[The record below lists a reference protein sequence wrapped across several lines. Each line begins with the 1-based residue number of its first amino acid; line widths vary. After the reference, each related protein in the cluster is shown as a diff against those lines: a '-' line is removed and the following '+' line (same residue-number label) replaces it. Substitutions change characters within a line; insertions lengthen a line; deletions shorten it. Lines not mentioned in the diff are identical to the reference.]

1 MKLLKRITGF
11 ILALMLM
18 ISTVP
23 AYALTADATT
33 YTGVDV
39 RVCHATID
47 KKVIDA
53 SLSVQVA
60 TDEQATQYQPDNSIT
75 HSETWYHT
83 TSTLEQVPE
92 EDRSRY
98 SAYTYGTTS
107 AYVRAVDGDE
117 VFAEDEQYLC
127 VITLT
132 PNEGVF
138 HEDCIYTPTK
148 SVYANIGANTATV
161 YLSVTPLAEDTIE
174 WINFTCTNT
183 GLLQIYEHNPD
194 YVYLYKTSDGS
205 EIIDSVAGEP
215 IGKHI
220 IYNAEY
226 QIVDEQIEVTNQPCI
241 TLYAVSVDEWYSG
254 STSAVIAYG
263 TYTIPMSDPYIEVDT
278 LQFGQYITVTE
289 IGTTTGGKY
298 HWSIANATFE
308 GWFVDKEGK
317 QPATAEADAY
327 VIFNL
332 RSYGLFDPDIEANNF
347 TLKCG
352 NERYVGAYLLPRT
365 SSNAYKIAFFV
376 PSNRISFTLEV
387 IGEGGTMTFVN
398 HPNANTISLKPMSSG
413 KYPSQ
418 DIDITIEPGFYAKSL
433 KVNGEVWQDI
443 RHPFKPYANLTISND
458 RPFHTGI
465 PSFEPVGNTVITLEL
480 APADRITIDYGNNSP
495 AYTGPYADENK
506 WHENAQ
512 YWVSETYTTQLCI
525 ATAIIKPD
533 YRQHLKSLNTKP
545 DGTGIDVPI
554 TANYFMWQLHE
565 EYQNGKR
572 DEITLYAIMECDAHI
587 QYGAV
592 EAFWSYRDAKPATCT
607 EEGWIAHRYCER
619 CGQYQIQNESGS
631 YIAVLPNAV
640 KLDKIAHQHTV
651 YIQHSDEQHAV
662 QCAHCED
669 RYTESHTIENGVCVC
684 GYFTYVKGDF
694 DGNGYVTDADAVHLL
709 YYTIFSED
717 YPINQPAD
725 FTGDGYVTDADAV
738 HLLYYTIFPEDYPL

>member
-47 KKVIDA
+47 KKVRDA

-60 TDEQATQYQPDNSIT
+60 TDEQATQYQLDNSIT

-161 YLSVTPLAEDTIE
+161 YLSVTPVAEDTIE

-205 EIIDSVAGEP
+205 EIIDSVTGEP

-263 TYTIPMSDPYIEVDT
+263 TYTIPMADPYIEVDT

-332 RSYGLFDPDIEANNF
+332 RSYGLFDPDIEANDF

-376 PSNRISFTLEV
+376 PSNRISVTLEV

-398 HPNANTISLKPMSSG
+398 HPNSNTISLKPMSSG

-433 KVNGEVWQDI
+433 KVNGEPCPAMYNPFNSTI
-443 RHPFKPYANLTISND
+443 RIPNDSACHAAIMSFKPTI
-458 RPFHTGI
+458 
-465 PSFEPVGNTVITLEL
+465 NTIITLEIAL
-480 APADRITIDYGNNSP
+480 ADRITIDYSNYSTP
-495 AYTGPYADENK
+495 YTDKYADETQ
-506 WHENAQ
+506 WHSNAQ
-512 YWVSETYTTQLCI
+512 YWVSETYDTELCST
-525 ATAIIKPD
+525 TAITGNAA
-533 YRQHLKSLNTKP
+533 RHMHLKYLNTQP
-545 DGTGIDVPI
+545 DGTGINVPSI
-554 TANYFMWQLHE
+554 GNRFYWEPLA
-565 EYQNGKR
+565 EYQNGKP
-572 DEITLYAIMECDAHI
+572 DEITLYAIMECDSHI
-587 QYGAV
+587 EYGAIDN
-592 EAFWSYRDAKPATCT
+592 EWEYRDARSASCT
-607 EEGWIAHRYCER
+607 EEGWIAHRYCPY
-619 CGQYQIQNESGS
+619 CGQYQVQNDAGQYKTVSPNDVKIEK
-631 YIAVLPNAV
+631 LP
-640 KLDKIAHQHTV
+640 HQYTV
-651 YIQHSDEQHAV
+651 YTQLSIEEHIV
-662 QCAHCED
+662 TCAHCED
-669 RYTESHTIENGVCVC
+669 SYTEHHVINNNVCVC
-684 GYFTYVKGDF
+684 GYCTYVKGDF

>member
-11 ILALMLM
+11 MLSLMLM

-23 AYALTADATT
+23 AYALTEDATT

-148 SVYANIGANTATV
+148 SVYANIGVNTATV
-161 YLSVTPLAEDTIE
+161 YLSVTPVAEDTIE
-174 WINFTCTNT
+174 WINFTCANT

-332 RSYGLFDPDIEANNF
+332 RSYGLFDPDIEANDF

-398 HPNANTISLKPMSSG
+398 HPNSNTISLKPMLSG

-433 KVNGEVWQDI
+433 KVNGEKCPAMYNPFNSTI
-443 RHPFKPYANLTISND
+443 RIPNDSACHAAIMSFKPTSNTI
-458 RPFHTGI
+458 
-465 PSFEPVGNTVITLEL
+465 ITLEI
-480 APADRITIDYGNNSP
+480 ARADRITIDYSNYSTP
-495 AYTGPYADENK
+495 YTDKYADETQ
-506 WHENAQ
+506 WHSNAQ
-512 YWVSETYTTQLCI
+512 YWVSETYDTELCST
-525 ATAIIKPD
+525 TAITGNAA
-533 YRQHLKSLNTKP
+533 RHMHLKYLNTQP
-545 DGTGIDVPI
+545 DGTGINVPSVGNRFYWEPL
-554 TANYFMWQLHE
+554 A
-565 EYQNGKR
+565 EYQNGKP
-572 DEITLYAIMECDAHI
+572 DEITLYAIMECDSHI
-587 QYGAV
+587 EYGAIDN
-592 EAFWSYRDAKPATCT
+592 EWEYRDAKPASCT
-607 EEGWIAHRYCER
+607 EEGWIAHRYCPY
-619 CGQYQIQNESGS
+619 CGQYQVQNDAGQYKTVSPNDVKIEK
-631 YIAVLPNAV
+631 LP
-640 KLDKIAHQHTV
+640 HQYTV
-651 YIQHSDEQHAV
+651 YTQLSIEEHIV
-662 QCAHCED
+662 TCAHCED

>member
-226 QIVDEQIEVTNQPCI
+226 QIVDEQIDVTNQPCI
-241 TLYAVSVDEWYSG
+241 TLYAVSVDEWHSG

-263 TYTIPMSDPYIEVDT
+263 TYTIPMADPYIEVDT

-332 RSYGLFDPDIEANNF
+332 RSYGLFDPDIEANDF

-376 PSNRISFTLEV
+376 PSNRISVTLEV

-398 HPNANTISLKPMSSG
+398 HPNSNTISLKPMSSG

-433 KVNGEVWQDI
+433 KVNGEQCPAMYNPFNSTI
-443 RHPFKPYANLTISND
+443 RIPNDSACHAAIMSFKPTSNTI
-458 RPFHTGI
+458 
-465 PSFEPVGNTVITLEL
+465 ITLEIAL
-480 APADRITIDYGNNSP
+480 ADRITIDYSNYSTP
-495 AYTGPYADENK
+495 YTDKYADETQ
-506 WHENAQ
+506 WHSNAQ
-512 YWVSETYTTQLCI
+512 YWVSETYDTELCST
-525 ATAIIKPD
+525 TAITGNAA
-533 YRQHLKSLNTKP
+533 RHMHLKYLNTQP
-545 DGTGIDVPI
+545 DGTGINVPSI
-554 TANYFMWQLHE
+554 GNRFYWEPLA
-565 EYQNGKR
+565 EYQNGKP
-572 DEITLYAIMECDAHI
+572 DEITLYAIMECDSHI
-587 QYGAV
+587 EYGAIDN
-592 EAFWSYRDAKPATCT
+592 EWEYRDAKSASCT
-607 EEGWIAHRYCER
+607 EEGWIAHRYCPY
-619 CGQYQIQNESGS
+619 CGQYQVQNDAGQYKTVS
-631 YIAVLPNAV
+631 PNDV
-640 KLDKIAHQHTV
+640 KIAKLPHQYTV
-651 YIQHSDEQHAV
+651 YTQLSIEEHIV
-662 QCAHCED
+662 TCAHCED
-669 RYTESHTIENGVCVC
+669 SYTEHHVINNNVCVC
-684 GYFTYVKGDF
+684 GYCTYVKGDF